1 MIHKYVIA
9 TERKQSLP
17 LMTAWHFGR
26 GAIAIQAKKCAI
38 PCYNLQPHKLKV
50 PIKFIAMQYVLIIH
64 EVENYEAW
72 KQVFDQAES
81 IRKEAG
87 ERSYQVL
94 KYDNEPNKI
103 VHFSAWTSTT
113 DARAFFESPALVK
126 IREEAGVK
134 APEFIYLDQ
143 LESGVL

>member
-1 MIHKYVIA
+1 
-9 TERKQSLP
+9 
-17 LMTAWHFGR
+17 
-26 GAIAIQAKKCAI
+26 
-38 PCYNLQPHKLKV
+38 
-50 PIKFIAMQYVLIIH
+50 MQYVLIIH
-64 EVENYEAW
+64 EVENYAAW
-72 KQVFDQAES
+72 KKVFDSAAI

-103 VHFSAWTSTT
+103 VHFSAWTSIA
-113 DARAFFESPALVK
+113 DARAFFESPKLVK